1 MCTKRKNARPEAATS
16 ERAKR
21 ESTRQS
27 GNSQNQ
33 FIITGNGGQVGV
45 SSFLM
50 SGCENGLHLSEL
62 VQLTG
67 WTEREIRRVIQQ
79 ERKAGKLILSDN
91 KSGYFLP
98 ASEHEVRRFIRSMS
112 NRSRE
117 IADVS
122 RAAEDAL
129 SRMTG
134 QRLIEGWGNG

>member
-1 MCTKRKNARPEAATS
+1 MGKNKKAPVDAGTPTGAMGSGLATS
-16 ERAKR
+16 FPNQEYTTAPQKR
-21 ESTRQS
+21 LGISNLLQY
-27 GNSQNQ
+27 
-33 FIITGNGGQVGV
+33 
-45 SSFLM
+45 
-50 SGCENGLHLSEL
+50 GCENGLHLSEL

-79 ERKAGKLILSDN
+79 ERKAGELILSDN

>member
-1 MCTKRKNARPEAATS
+1 MSENKNAPAGAGTPTGAMGSGLATS
-16 ERAKR
+16 FPNQEYTTAPQKR
-21 ESTRQS
+21 LGISNLLQY
-27 GNSQNQ
+27 
-33 FIITGNGGQVGV
+33 
-45 SSFLM
+45 
-50 SGCENGLHLSEL
+50 GCENGLHLSEL

-79 ERKAGKLILSDN
+79 ERKAGELILSDN

>member
-1 MCTKRKNARPEAATS
+1 MGKNKKAPVGAGTPTGAMGSGLATS
-16 ERAKR
+16 FPNQEYTTAPQKR
-21 ESTRQS
+21 LGISNLLQY
-27 GNSQNQ
+27 
-33 FIITGNGGQVGV
+33 
-45 SSFLM
+45 
-50 SGCENGLHLSEL
+50 GCENGLHLSEL

-79 ERKAGKLILSDN
+79 ERKAGELILSDN

>member
-1 MCTKRKNARPEAATS
+1 MSENKNAPAGAGTPTGAMGSGLATS
-16 ERAKR
+16 FPNQEYTTAPQKR
-21 ESTRQS
+21 LGISNLLQY
-27 GNSQNQ
+27 
-33 FIITGNGGQVGV
+33 
-45 SSFLM
+45 
-50 SGCENGLHLSEL
+50 GCENGLHLSEL

-79 ERKAGKLILSDN
+79 ERKAGELILSDN

-117 IADVS
+117 IAEVS

-129 SRMTG
+129 SRITG
-134 QRLIEGWGNG
+134 QR